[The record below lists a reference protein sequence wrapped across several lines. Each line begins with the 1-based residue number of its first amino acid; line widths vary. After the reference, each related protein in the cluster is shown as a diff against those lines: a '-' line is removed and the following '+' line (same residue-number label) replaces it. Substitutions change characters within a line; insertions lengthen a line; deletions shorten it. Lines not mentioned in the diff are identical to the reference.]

1 MDENLRRVF
10 DQTCPSSEQKEA
22 MLDRLLEPE
31 RKDKPMKRLKKL
43 TVVAIAA
50 ALMLVTCAAAVV
62 TGLDQRILDYFGAG
76 SEQAELLAPGVV
88 PVDITV
94 EDNGAVFHV
103 TQALMD
109 RYSLVVLADFTA
121 PEGTVLDMGYSPRW
135 GIVYFDGNYKI
146 PYLLDKNE
154 ELVDVNSSCT
164 YGWKILEDDDP
175 KDNHLSMLFRLSVS
189 AAGALNQEG
198 VTSIW
203 LEAKDLIAYDL
214 EAKTHITVYKGNWS
228 VQIPLPEEDIGRFQ
242 PVDCEGIKEIYLSP
256 MTLHMTLNRKIAWHM
271 RDEDTCGITLTDRD
285 GNLIPMTMAF
295 GDSGNSVV
303 TDLADE
309 NYQLEEIVDLNRLQG
324 GKLTLRIGDGNVD
337 IPLDGLVPAGG
348 MK

>member
-10 DQTCPSSEQKEA
+10 DQVKPSRSQKEA

-31 RKDKPMKRLKKL
+31 RKVVPMKKLKKL
-43 TVVAIAA
+43 TAVAIAA

-76 SEQAELLAPGVV
+76 PEQAELLAPGAV
-88 PVDITV
+88 PLDVTV
-94 EDNGAVFHV
+94 EDNGATFHV

-135 GIVYFDGNYKI
+135 GIVYFDSNYKI
-146 PYLLDKNE
+146 PYLLDENDE
-154 ELVDVNSSCT
+154 QVDVDSSCT
-164 YGWKILEDDDP
+164 YGWKILEDGDP
-175 KDNHLSMLFRLSVS
+175 EDNHLSLLFRLSVA

-198 VTSIW
+198 VASIW
-203 LEAKDLIAYDL
+203 LEARDLIAYDL
-214 EAKTHITVYKGNWS
+214 EAKTHITIYKGNWS

-242 PVDCEGIKEIYLSP
+242 LVDYEDIEEIYLSP
-256 MTLHMTLNRKIAWHM
+256 MTLHMTLDRWYLQDK
-271 RDEDTCGITLTDRD
+271 DTRGITLTDRD
-285 GNLIPMTMAF
+285 GNLIPMTMTF
-295 GDSGNSVV
+295 VDSGNSVV

-309 NYQLEEIVDLNRLQG
+309 NFQLDEIVDLNRLQG
-324 GKLTLRIGDGNVD
+324 GKLTLCVGDETVD
-337 IPLDGLVPAGG
+337 IPLDGLVPAGAV
-348 MK
+348 K